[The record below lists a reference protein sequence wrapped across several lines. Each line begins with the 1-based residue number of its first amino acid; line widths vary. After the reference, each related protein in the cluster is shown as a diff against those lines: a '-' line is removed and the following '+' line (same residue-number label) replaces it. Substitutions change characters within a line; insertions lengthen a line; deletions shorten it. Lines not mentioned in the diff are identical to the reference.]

1 MIDAQVAHAPRT
13 VRTRQRSHRKVS
25 LPGFHGYRPAY
36 RLPDLPGRLA
46 LAISSAATLNW
57 KHNQVSPK
65 EKIMNMK
72 KLVVAMTFASLLV
85 CAAFAQGAQSGAQK
99 AALAPDA
106 KESKAKGKG
115 KKSKAKKDE
124 ADDDESKGKSKGKSK
139 AEESE
144 AAPADISEAPPAKES
159 PAATSE
165 TANAEGKS
173 KGKAK
178 SKKKAKEGEA
188 ASDEKSAEENKS
200 KDKGSKS
207 KDKKKSK
214 GY

>member
-115 KKSKAKKDE
+115 KKSKAK
-124 ADDDESKGKSKGKSK
+124 SKGKSK

-178 SKKKAKEGEA
+178 SKKKAK
-188 ASDEKSAEENKS
+188 
-200 KDKGSKS
+200 
-207 KDKKKSK
+207 

>member
-106 KESKAKGKG
+106 KESKAKGK
-115 KKSKAKKDE
+115 
-124 ADDDESKGKSKGKSK
+124 SK